1 MAPASYRLTPG
12 WTPAE
17 NGFRGLAELM
27 SAVVRSGVTGASC
40 ATGRSGALPA
50 RPSRGAGPPQELPR
64 VLEALGFQAT
74 VNRGELRLSGC
85 PCPIVAPDH
94 PELVCG
100 LADAVVEGVLA
111 GTGSGLSLVRVR
123 HDPERR
129 ACRGS
134 LRSAA

>member
-1 MAPASYRLTPG
+1 
-12 WTPAE
+12 
-17 NGFRGLAELM
+17 M
-27 SAVVRSGVTGASC
+27 SAAVVRSGVTERELRELGAEW
-40 ATGRSGALPA
+40 GRYLLGRPEA
-50 RPSRGAGPPQELPR
+50 RDPRKELPR
-64 VLEALGFQAT
+64 VLETLGFQAT

-111 GTGSGLSLVRVR
+111 GTGSGLSLARVR